1 MVDASK
7 FTAEVFRVAAERP
20 GASPRLTRA
29 AGCVR
34 DGKFSWE
41 DVASGTCEHPL
52 AQALFAPKAQEKLW
66 PQLAEIAA
74 ELESVPEAAPAPAA
88 PPPRARKAPAADDDF
103 SEHTYLEDLAEP
115 NSHPAWPQ
123 RRDRGR

>member
-7 FTAEVFRVAAERP
+7 FTAEVFRLAAERP

-41 DVASGTCEHPL
+41 EVAAGTCEHPL
-52 AQALFAPKAQEKLW
+52 ALALFAPKAQEKLW

-74 ELESVPEAAPAPAA
+74 ELEAAPEPVAA
-88 PPPRARKAPAADDDF
+88 PRRARKAPVTDDDF

-115 NSHPAWPQ
+115 NPHPAWPQ

>member
-1 MVDASK
+1 MVDASQ
-7 FTAEVFRVAAERP
+7 FTAEVFRLAAERP

-41 DVASGTCEHPL
+41 EVATGACEHPL

-74 ELESVPEAAPAPAA
+74 ELEAAPEPVAA
-88 PPPRARKAPAADDDF
+88 PRRARKAPVTDDDF
-103 SEHTYLEDLAEP
+103 SDHTYLEDLVEP
-115 NSHPAWPQ
+115 ESHPAWPQ
-123 RRDRGR
+123 RRGRGR

>member
-7 FTAEVFRVAAERP
+7 FTAEVFRLAAERP
-20 GASPRLTRA
+20 DASPRLTRA
-29 AGCVR
+29 ANCVR
-34 DGKFSWE
+34 EGKFSWDE
-41 DVASGTCEHPL
+41 VAAGTCEHPL

-66 PQLAEIAA
+66 PQLAEVAA
-74 ELESVPEAAPAPAA
+74 SLESAPEPAAAPRRARRAPAT
-88 PPPRARKAPAADDDF
+88 DDDF